1 MFTTVVLTAI
11 ALVFVL
17 EGLLPFMFPN
27 FWKKMM
33 QEATKLDENQLRLVG
48 LTSIIIGL
56 FLLWLLA

>member
-1 MFTTVVLTAI
+1 MFTTVLLTAI

-17 EGLLPFMFPN
+17 EGLLPFLLPN
-27 FWKKMM
+27 FWKNMM
-33 QEATKLDENQLRLVG
+33 QEAVKLDESQLRLVG